1 MVVHTDRQN
10 LYLKVTLIY
19 GYNVY
24 MLGPIYTG
32 DLHQWCNLASNIAP
46 IEIA

>member
-1 MVVHTDRQN
+1 MVVHTDQQN

-24 MLGPIYTG
+24 MLGPIYTKG
-32 DLHQWCNLASNIAP
+32 QHQ
-46 IEIA
+46 